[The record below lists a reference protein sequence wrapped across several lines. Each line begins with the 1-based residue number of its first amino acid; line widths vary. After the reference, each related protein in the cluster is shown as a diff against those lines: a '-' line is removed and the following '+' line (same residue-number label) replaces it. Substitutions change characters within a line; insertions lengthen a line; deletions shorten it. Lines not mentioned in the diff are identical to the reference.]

1 MGQSSGDDKL
11 FQIPDGAPAEVREF
25 FDRDHQRAS
34 IVDDGRIMMDP
45 GQVLTNIE
53 NTMQR
58 IHTDIY
64 TEFSIADDIATD
76 KELMAMM
83 GDLAMDSFL
92 ILFLVNTGMKFMKD
106 GGYPAELVTTPLP
119 DHYDI
124 TALVPALKVNERQHQ
139 VAKAIFDR
147 RSTSSA
153 DLTEDDIAADLEP
166 LDLAGKIEVFII
178 LFYMWGTKIG
188 AMKNVTGTE

>member
-1 MGQSSGDDKL
+1 MAQSSGDDQL
-11 FQIPDGAPAEVREF
+11 FQIPEDAPAEVREF
-25 FDRDHQRAS
+25 FDRSHQRAS
-34 IVDDGRIMMDP
+34 IVDDDRIMMDP

-53 NTMQR
+53 NTMR
-58 IHTDIY
+58 RVHEDINVHV
-64 TEFSIADDIATD
+64 SIADDIATE

-83 GDLAMDSFL
+83 GELMMDKFL

-106 GGYPAELVTTPLP
+106 GGYPTELVTKPLP

-124 TALVPALKVNERQHQ
+124 TVLMPALKVNERQHT
-139 VAKAIFDR
+139 VAKMIFDR
-147 RSTSSA
+147 RSTSLE
-153 DLTEDDIAADLEP
+153 DLTEDDITADLEP

-178 LFYMWGTKIG
+178 LFYMWGTKVG